1 MKIIL
6 VLLGLVLGS
15 FATAAHAGKYVAPGH
30 HEYHWWYQQIQKELG
45 VTGCCDDNL
54 QDCGPVE
61 RYVDLG
67 ESGVKVIL
75 EDGKE
80 HLANPSRKF
89 YVSTPDGRAHI
100 CRQPQTNMFGYPSG
114 DFSFYCVFLPIT
126 GM

>member
-1 MKIIL
+1 MKTLIA
-6 VLLGLVLGS
+6 LLGLVLS
-15 FATAAHAGKYVAPGH
+15 FFAVPAQAEKYVAPGH

-67 ESGVKVIL
+67 EAGVKVIL

-89 YVSTPDGRAHI
+89 YVNTPDGRAHV
-100 CRQPQTNMFGYPSG
+100 CRQPNTDSNYWVTTRF
-114 DFSFYCVFLPIT
+114 FFYCIFLPNP